1 MARAANLIVAL
12 SARNG
17 LCVAGSSPFRKHIAI
32 FGSAILFA
40 LVMVRNQRFEWRRRE
55 ERLGARDRSL

>member
-17 LCVAGSSPFRKHIAI
+17 LCVAGGSPFRKAYRHCWQHK
-32 FGSAILFA
+32 S
-40 LVMVRNQRFEWRRRE
+40 
-55 ERLGARDRSL
+55 SLLIQKL

>member
-17 LCVAGSSPFRKHIAI
+17 LCVAGGSPFRKHIAI
-32 FGSAILFA
+32 A
-40 LVMVRNQRFEWRRRE
+40 
-55 ERLGARDRSL
+55 

>member
-17 LCVAGSSPFRKHIAI
+17 LCVAG
-32 FGSAILFA
+32 
-40 LVMVRNQRFEWRRRE
+40 RRP
-55 ERLGARDRSL
+55 L